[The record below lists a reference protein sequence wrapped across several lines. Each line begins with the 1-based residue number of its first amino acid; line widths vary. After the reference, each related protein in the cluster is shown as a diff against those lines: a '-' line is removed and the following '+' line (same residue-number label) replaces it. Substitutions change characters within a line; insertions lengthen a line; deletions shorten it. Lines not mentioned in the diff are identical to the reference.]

1 MKHDHTLTCLFTLQ
15 MLSSILFAAVGVMGS
30 GYSVVI
36 SAVSINHGPKCILAD
51 ETWGTPFSNG

>member
-1 MKHDHTLTCLFTLQ
+1 MKHGHTLTCLFTLQ